1 MEKNASARTLA
12 SSRLGLV
19 PLSPAPSW
27 FPAPDLASGP
37 PKAFNRAVLIPAIEP
52 GALEWIQ
59 PLHRSTAR
67 LSTHCKPWAS
77 RYAMIAL

>member
-1 MEKNASARTLA
+1 MEKSASARTLA

-37 PKAFNRAVLIPAIEP
+37 PKAFNRTVLIPTIEP

-59 PLHRSTAR
+59 PLHYSTPR
-67 LSTHCKPWAS
+67 FE
-77 RYAMIAL
+77 YAVQTMGNLDTQ